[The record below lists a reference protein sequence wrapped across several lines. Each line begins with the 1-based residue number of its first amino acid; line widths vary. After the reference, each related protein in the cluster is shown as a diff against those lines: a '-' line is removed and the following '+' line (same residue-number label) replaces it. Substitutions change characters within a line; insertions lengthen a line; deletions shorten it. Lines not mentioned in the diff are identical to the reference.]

1 MEIIVSAFAAIVA
14 LGCMV
19 AIHLEGRKDLQRGKN
34 KSD

>member
-19 AIHLEGRKDLQRGKN
+19 AIHLAGRKDRKREQN
-34 KSD
+34 ATD